1 MCLSFLRECVPGYS
15 ARGRLGL
22 ICLLACSSSWRV
34 ERNDL
39 TLSDNSSR
47 HASINN
53 HHQGNTERKEHSREC
68 FTSELNKDLNLLVK
82 NLLQL
87 RRVGVHVVVHLLSH
101 LQENLLILKP
111 PDRLLSAHI
120 VWTSS
125 LAIPFFSFG
134 TEPYLSTN
142 ESENKPNA
150 DVNWNK
156 KLYSAPDVP
165 ELLCFP
171 VGLPKYITALPKRAI
186 LNTFQCKRS
195 SCAF

>member
-1 MCLSFLRECVPGYS
+1 MIRKIPLFYPQLICKRITQRFISHVKVGKVSSEYFWILSRSQQDSCVCRFSAECVPGYS

-47 HASINN
+47 HAPINN

-142 ESENKPNA
+142 ESE
-150 DVNWNK
+150 DR
-156 KLYSAPDVP
+156 
-165 ELLCFP
+165 E
-171 VGLPKYITALPKRAI
+171 
-186 LNTFQCKRS
+186 
-195 SCAF
+195 